1 MLIPRV
7 ITSQIAH
14 VLVTIG
20 FLAAIPL
27 IAVAQDAYPNR
38 PIKIIVPLSPGATAD
53 FLPRIVAAKL
63 SLRWGQPVIIE
74 NRPGAA
80 QNLGAEVV
88 ARAKPDG
95 YTLLASPPG
104 PLVIAQSFYS
114 KLPFDP
120 TAFVPVTVLA
130 TLPNTLVVRPNLP
143 VANLAELV
151 AYAKEN
157 PGKLNYASPGSG
169 STPHLAAEAL
179 QIAAGIRMV
188 HIPYKGLAPA
198 LTDVLAGHV
207 DMMFDNIGNTLV
219 HIKQGTV
226 KGIAV
231 ASKERL
237 PDLPELPTMTE
248 TYPGFYSATWFAIVA
263 PPRTP
268 PEIAAKLSQAIAE
281 ILKLPDVSAR
291 FRELSCVPAGSSPA
305 ETATFLKEEAERWH
319 KVIATAGI
327 KPE

>member
-7 ITSQIAH
+7 ITSKIAH

-38 PIKIIVPLSPGATAD
+38 PIKIIVPLSAGATAD

-80 QNLGAEVV
+80 KNLGAEVV
-88 ARAKPDG
+88 ARAEPDG

-114 KLPFDP
+114 ELPFDP
-120 TAFVPVTVLA
+120 TAFVPVTVLC
-130 TLPNTLVVRPNLP
+130 TLPNTLIARPNLP

-151 AYAKEN
+151 AYAKGN

-169 STPHLAAEAL
+169 STPHLAGEAF
-179 QIAAGIRMV
+179 QIAAGIRMIHV
-188 HIPYKGLAPA
+188 PYKGLAPA

-219 HIKQGTV
+219 RIKQRTV

-231 ASKERL
+231 TSKERV
-237 PDLPELPTMTE
+237 PDLPELPTLAE
-248 TYPGFYSATWFAIVA
+248 TYPGFYSATWFAVVA

-281 ILKLPDVSAR
+281 ILKLPDLLAKFKTFLCSPV
-291 FRELSCVPAGSSPA
+291 GSSPA
-305 ETATFLKEEAERWH
+305 ETATLLKEEAERWH

>member
-38 PIKIIVPLSPGATAD
+38 PIKIIVPLSAGATAD

-88 ARAKPDG
+88 ARAEPDG

-114 KLPFDP
+114 ELPFDP

-219 HIKQGTV
+219 HIKRGTV

-237 PDLPELPTMTE
+237 PDLPELPTMAE
-248 TYPGFYSATWFAIVA
+248 TYPGFYSATWFAVVA

-291 FRELSCVPAGSSPA
+291 FRELSCVPVGSSPA
-305 ETATFLKEEAERWH
+305 ETATLLKEEAERWH

>member
-20 FLAAIPL
+20 FLTAIPL
-27 IAVAQDAYPNR
+27 IAVAQNAYPNR
-38 PIKIIVPLSPGATAD
+38 PIKIIVPLSAGATAD
-53 FLPRIVAAKL
+53 FLPRIVAEKL

-80 QNLGAEVV
+80 LNLGAEVV
-88 ARAKPDG
+88 ARAEPDG
-95 YTLLASPPG
+95 YTLLASPPV
-104 PLVIAQSFYS
+104 PLVIAQSLYS
-114 KLPFDP
+114 ELPFDP
-120 TAFVPVTVLA
+120 TAFVPVTVLC
-130 TLPNTLVVRPNLP
+130 TLPNTLIARPNLP

-151 AYAKEN
+151 AYAKKN
-157 PGKLNYASPGSG
+157 PGELTYASAGRG
-169 STPHLAAEAL
+169 STPHLAGEAF
-179 QIAAGIRMV
+179 QIAAEIRMV

-219 HIKQGTV
+219 RIKQGTV

-231 ASKERL
+231 TSKERV
-237 PDLPELPTMTE
+237 PDLPELPTLAE
-248 TYPGFYSATWFAIVA
+248 TYPGFYSATWFAVVA

-281 ILKLPDVSAR
+281 ILKLPDVLAKFKTFLCSP
-291 FRELSCVPAGSSPA
+291 VGSSPA
-305 ETATFLKEEAERWH
+305 ETATFLKEERERWH
-319 KVIATAGI
+319 KVIETAGI

>member
-1 MLIPRV
+1 M
-7 ITSQIAH
+7 
-14 VLVTIG
+14 
-20 FLAAIPL
+20 
-27 IAVAQDAYPNR
+27 
-38 PIKIIVPLSPGATAD
+38 
-53 FLPRIVAAKL
+53 
-63 SLRWGQPVIIE
+63 
-74 NRPGAA
+74 
-80 QNLGAEVV
+80 
-88 ARAKPDG
+88 
-95 YTLLASPPG
+95 
-104 PLVIAQSFYS
+104 
-114 KLPFDP
+114 
-120 TAFVPVTVLA
+120 TVLA

-219 HIKQGTV
+219 RIKQGTV

-231 ASKERL
+231 TSNERV
-237 PDLPELPTMTE
+237 PDLPELPTLAE
-248 TYPGFYSATWFAIVA
+248 TYPGFYSATWFAVVA

-281 ILKLPDVSAR
+281 ILKLPDLLAKFKTFLCSPV
-291 FRELSCVPAGSSPA
+291 GSSPA
-305 ETATFLKEEAERWH
+305 ETATFLKEERERWH
-319 KVIATAGI
+319 KVIETAGI